1 MNKLKL
7 LSLFAAV
14 MFAASMWATDPMGAI
29 DGLQGKNGSFRVWG
43 WAIDPDDG
51 NYKVTIHVYVYTSA
65 TETNAIKSFNAGAAN
80 ISRPD
85 LESMGYGTMHGFD
98 FNLSVTDLNP
108 GTYYVRVFALNNVSS
123 QNNPALAYS
132 GDVYVKGATIGSPY
146 TVSYNANGGSG
157 APGSQKKAQDVTL
170 KLSTTTPTRTGYTF
184 SKWNTAQN
192 GSGTNYNAG
201 ANYTANANATLY
213 AQWMANTYKVTL
225 DQQNGTGG
233 SASVTA
239 TYGSAMPSAT
249 MPARTGYTFGGYY
262 DQKNGAGT
270 QYYNANG
277 GSAKNWDKT
286 AATTLYAKWTANQYT
301 ITFDRCGGTGG
312 TESATATYDADLPAI
327 TLPTRTGH
335 TFAGYFNESAGKG
348 TKYYNADGTGAMK
361 YNKAADTKVYANWT
375 VNQYTITFDSKGGS
389 AVEPITQNYGTAV
402 IAPAD
407 PTREGYTF
415 AGWEPALPETMPA
428 ENMTVVAQWNEIP
441 VYAVALKEGTAN
453 ADKVTIEPA
462 SAKENENVVVTP
474 VEGYEIKAFKAYY
487 TTGEGTYK
495 ITFSN
500 PMFGSLKKT
509 INSTTIPHTETF
521 DVSADGATIKS
532 ITVESADADA
542 IEATKKSNTVCE
554 IKIKSAFS
562 GWKKVSMTLNSGS
575 MDAGINESISCQSN
589 ASTKTITATLNPET
603 GAYSFAMPAHDV
615 IIEATIA
622 KIPAACGLVWL
633 GVPEGGVVGTIGHED
648 EVVLPQL
655 YATNQDFINALMGG
669 SATVRLGSTD
679 ENVLKVNGFNNFQ
692 VIAAG
697 ECDVYAVH
705 DADANF
711 AYDSVAFHVTIKEAA
726 IPLVAN
732 EGVTLR
738 DYTEAGWWQM
748 TAQVGMLVIS
758 ISPDAD
764 ALAGTYDVQ
773 DLNPQYNG
781 IYDYTA
787 DQQNPVKIN
796 FVSGSFTVVVD
807 AEAHTVAVTGEIVC
821 SDGKTY
827 AISLLYVQPEAKATV
842 ELNYPDAVLTD
853 YTAEAEQFQIAG
865 KSMENMTMA
874 SFVIYNNTI
883 IGEYTEADLSPN
895 YSYIYADGAAQT
907 IYSATLK
914 VEAFEGGYKLTGDV
928 LCYNNTLYKV
938 TLVVPATETG
948 IEDVQLSGKAVKA
961 FRDGQVVI
969 IRDGKTYNVVG
980 ATVR

>member
-146 TVSYNANGGSG
+146 TVSYDANGGSG
-157 APGSQKKAQDVTL
+157 APTAQKKAQDVTL
-170 KLSTTTPTRTGYTF
+170 KLSSTKPTRNGYTF
-184 SKWNTAQN
+184 SKWNTVK
-192 GSGTNYNAG
+192 GGTGTNYNAG

-213 AQWMANTYKVTL
+213 AQWTANTYKVTL

-301 ITFDRCGGTGG
+301 ITFD
-312 TESATATYDADLPAI
+312 
-327 TLPTRTGH
+327 
-335 TFAGYFNESAGKG
+335 
-348 TKYYNADGTGAMK
+348 
-361 YNKAADTKVYANWT
+361 
-375 VNQYTITFDSKGGS
+375 SKGGS
-389 AVEPITQNYGTAV
+389 AVEPMTQDYGTAV

-648 EVVLPQL
+648 EVQLPQL

-679 ENVLKVNGFNNFQ
+679 ESVLKVLGFNDFQ
-692 VIAAG
+692 AIAAG

-764 ALAGTYDVQ
+764 ALAGTYDVK

-781 IYDYTA
+781 IYDFTE
-787 DQQNPVKIN
+787 DPQNPVRIT
-796 FVSGSFTVVVD
+796 FISGTFTVVVD

-842 ELNYPDAVLTD
+842 ELNYADATLSDHIADVG
-853 YTAEAEQFQIAG
+853 QFQIAG
-865 KSMENMTMA
+865 IDMENQTMA
-874 SFVIYNNTI
+874 SFVIYSSAAV
-883 IGEYTEADLSPN
+883 GEYTEADLNPN
-895 YSYIYADGAAQT
+895 YSYIYADGAQQT

-914 VEAFEGGYKLTGDV
+914 VEEFEGGYKLTGDV

-938 TLVVPATETG
+938 TLIVPPVETG

>member
-1 MNKLKL
+1 MRKLKL

-14 MFAASMWATDPMGAI
+14 LFAASMWATDPMGAI

-85 LESMGYGTMHGFD
+85 LESLGYGTMHGFD
-98 FNLSVTDLNP
+98 FNLNISDLNP
-108 GTYYVRVFALNNVSS
+108 GTYYIRVYALNNVSS
-123 QNNPALAYS
+123 QNNPSLPYS

-146 TVSYNANGGSG
+146 TVSYNANGGTG
-157 APGSQKKAQDVTL
+157 APSSQKKAQDVTL

-213 AQWMANTYKVTL
+213 AQWTANTYKVTL

-301 ITFDRCGGTGG
+301 ITFD
-312 TESATATYDADLPAI
+312 
-327 TLPTRTGH
+327 
-335 TFAGYFNESAGKG
+335 
-348 TKYYNADGTGAMK
+348 
-361 YNKAADTKVYANWT
+361 
-375 VNQYTITFDSKGGS
+375 SKGGS
-389 AVEPITQNYGTAV
+389 AVEPMTQDYGTAV

-487 TTGEGTYK
+487 EVV
-495 ITFSN
+495 
-500 PMFGSLKKT
+500 
-509 INSTTIPHTETF
+509 E
-521 DVSADGATIKS
+521 DQVGATYDI
-532 ITVESADADA
+532 D
-542 IEATKKSNTVCE
+542 
-554 IKIKSAFS
+554 
-562 GWKKVSMTLNSGS
+562 
-575 MDAGINESISCQSN
+575 
-589 ASTKTITATLNPET
+589 ATLDPET

-648 EVVLPQL
+648 EVQLPQL
-655 YATNQDFINALMGG
+655 YSTNPDFINAFMGG
-669 SATVRLGSTD
+669 SVTVRLGSTD
-679 ENVLKVNGFNNFQ
+679 ESVLKVNGFNDFQ
-692 VIAAG
+692 AIAAG
-697 ECDVYAVH
+697 ECDVYVVH

-711 AYDSVAFHVTIKEAA
+711 AYDSAAFHVTIKEAA

-738 DYTEAGWWQM
+738 DYTESGWWQM
-748 TAQVGMLVIS
+748 TAQVGMYAIS

-764 ALAGTYDVQ
+764 ALAGTYDVKN
-773 DLNPQYNG
+773 LNPQYNG

-807 AEAHTVAVTGEIVC
+807 AEAHSVTAAGEIAC

-827 AISLLYVQPEAKATV
+827 AITLLYVQPEAKATV
-842 ELNYPDAVLTD
+842 ELNYADATLSDHIADVG
-853 YTAEAEQFQIAG
+853 QFQIAG
-865 KSMENMTMA
+865 IDMENQTIA
-874 SFVIYNNTI
+874 SFVIYSNAVV
-883 IGEYTEADLSPN
+883 GEYTEADLNPN
-895 YSYIYADGAAQT
+895 YSYIHAGGAKQT

-914 VEAFEGGYKLTGDV
+914 VEEFEGGHKLTGDV

-938 TLVVPATETG
+938 TLIVPPTETG

-969 IRDGKTYNVVG
+969 LRDGKIYNIGG
-980 ATVR
+980 AQVK